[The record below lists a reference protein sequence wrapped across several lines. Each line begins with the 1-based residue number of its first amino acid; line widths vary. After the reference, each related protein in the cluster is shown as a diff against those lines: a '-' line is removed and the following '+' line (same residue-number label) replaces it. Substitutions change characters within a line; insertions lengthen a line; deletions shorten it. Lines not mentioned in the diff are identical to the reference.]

1 MDIGAVSSFPATR
14 PAAFRGTTAAPGVGL
29 ADGAKSGG
37 DGAVY
42 ISPAIKYDQ
51 TARIAVLLF
60 RDADTGETKEQIPS
74 EHVVEAYRRTAGRKP
89 DGPPQTPASPQAGP
103 AGPVPAASPGGPALP
118 PAGASGAPASGPA
131 MPLPGAMAGGGG
143 GGTSLS
149 VTV

>member
-14 PAAFRGTTAAPGVGL
+14 PTAFRAVAAAPGVGV
-29 ADGAKSGG
+29 ADGAKSDG

-74 EHVVEAYRRTAGRKP
+74 EHVVEAYRRTAGRAP
-89 DGPPQTPASPQAGP
+89 DGLAHSPVTLQGGSSGRAPAGSSAPTPSTPAAPSGGSPTPAQA
-103 AGPVPAASPGGPALP
+103 AGSGSGGSG
-118 PAGASGAPASGPA
+118 GA
-131 MPLPGAMAGGGG
+131 
-143 GGTSLS
+143 SLS